1 MTASELA
8 TPTLTITSAQREV
21 LRDLMAYRL
30 FMVGDRRLEAAMAE
44 GASHDQLAAEFAD
57 DLRLM
62 RDLGWDRHKR
72 GDVVLTM
79 PSRPLELTLRRMRF
93 DAVEAQAEDVQP
105 NETQEERMA
114 RFQLAERTC
123 DELLAAL
130 D

>member
-1 MTASELA
+1 MTTAEL
-8 TPTLTITSAQREV
+8 LTITSAQRDA
-21 LRDLMAYRL
+21 LRDLMAHRL
-30 FMVGDRRLEAAMAE
+30 FMAGDRRLKAALAQ
-44 GASHDQLAAEFAD
+44 GISHDQLAAEFAD

-62 RDLGWDRHKR
+62 QVLGWDRHKR

-93 DAVEAQAEDVQP
+93 DAVEAQAEDVPPQRP
-105 NETQEERMA
+105 DETQEERAA

-123 DELLAAL
+123 DELLSAL